1 VATRAL
7 TPRTPCRKKPVVV
20 LSEDVLANPE
30 GMLRAMCAHAG
41 IDFDPAMLRWSAG
54 PKPYDGVWAPYW
66 YRQVHHST
74 GAPRGM
80 ASLATSKRPL
90 HKLAEEP
97 SLTFARRR

>member
-41 IDFDPAMLRWSAG
+41 IDFDPAMLR
-54 PKPYDGVWAPYW
+54 YW

>member
-1 VATRAL
+1 MY
-7 TPRTPCRKKPVVV
+7 RKKPVVV

-54 PKPYDGVWAPYW
+54 PKPYDGVWASYW

-74 GAPRGM
+74 GALR
-80 ASLATSKRPL
+80 AQELSDVSKQSVSCTIPCNHWWMTL
-90 HKLAEEP
+90 
-97 SLTFARRR
+97 